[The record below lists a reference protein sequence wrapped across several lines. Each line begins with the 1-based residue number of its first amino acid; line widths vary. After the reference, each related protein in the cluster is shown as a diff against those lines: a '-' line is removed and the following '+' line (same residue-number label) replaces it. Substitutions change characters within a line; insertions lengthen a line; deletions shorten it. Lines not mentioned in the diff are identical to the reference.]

1 MTKARS
7 ALANTQ
13 ARLFV
18 RALPRLH
25 MDKHRELK
33 ALATKRQ
40 RARWPGYKGIGDYHN
55 GVYECPY
62 VSPYTKTAGNVDADI
77 MVVLQDW
84 TSDED
89 IRRDVDSDA
98 VTYGYTRALH
108 TNRNL
113 VRLLE
118 EHFDT
123 ALTDIYGTNLFPF
136 IKMGH
141 MGSSIPRGDLVRAAR
156 EFALPQITIVRPKL
170 VICLGL
176 ATFNALREACG
187 HEPVYPLE
195 AAIQSPFSLG
205 ATRIWCQAHTGARGQ
220 NNRNSGVKRVPND
233 WRCMKRDVSAK
244 A

>member
-1 MTKARS
+1 
-7 ALANTQ
+7 
-13 ARLFV
+13 
-18 RALPRLH
+18 

-84 TSDED
+84 PSDEY
-89 IRRDVDSDA
+89 IRRDVDSDS
-98 VTYGYTRALH
+98 VTYGYTRGEP

-141 MGSSIPRGDLVRAAR
+141 MGSSIPRRDLVRAAR
-156 EFALPQITIVRPKL
+156 EFALPQITRGSNVKQTERHNTSDAKERLQRARSCLRCALQIS
-170 VICLGL
+170 IC
-176 ATFNALREACG
+176 
-187 HEPVYPLE
+187 
-195 AAIQSPFSLG
+195 
-205 ATRIWCQAHTGARGQ
+205 
-220 NNRNSGVKRVPND
+220 
-233 WRCMKRDVSAK
+233 SA
-244 A
+244 

>member
-1 MTKARS
+1 MAKARS

-18 RALPRLH
+18 RPLPRLH

-33 ALATKRQ
+33 VLATKRQ

-62 VSPYTKTAGNVDADI
+62 VSPYTKSAGNVDADI

-98 VTYGYTRALH
+98 VTYGYTRGLH

-118 EHFDT
+118 EHFDA

-141 MGSSIPRGDLVRAAR
+141 MGRVFPATILSARLVSSPCRRLPSSAR
-156 EFALPQITIVRPKL
+156 
-170 VICLGL
+170 
-176 ATFNALREACG
+176 
-187 HEPVYPLE
+187 
-195 AAIQSPFSLG
+195 SS
-205 ATRIWCQAHTGARGQ
+205 
-220 NNRNSGVKRVPND
+220 
-233 WRCMKRDVSAK
+233 
-244 A
+244 